1 MMRPIRA
8 RGAIGVAVTLAFV
21 LVGGLLGTASA
32 GTQQSGQTTAA
43 GQGAVAQRVGTT
55 DVRAIAAKGARAGAA
70 LSGTRTPN
78 ANEFGAWI
86 SEGKKEEATG
96 SGSSTLPRPSPRNR
110 SLVSRENHR
119 GWEGLDHTDQR
130 LAAGGNQFSLEPPD
144 QGLCVGNVS
153 PNGPEFGPEVVE
165 SVNDALTFYD
175 ASSNQFTPAISL
187 SEFYGLPPTIDRTT
201 GTFGPFVSDPKC
213 YFDADTQRWFH
224 TVLVISTDPTTGDRQ
239 APSFVYFAVSTSAEA
254 LGSYFIYRVDAT
266 NPQHPNCPCFGDQP
280 LLGADKYGFYIS
292 TAEYDLDPF
301 GGNFNGPQI
310 YAFSKAA
317 LEAGSIGPVV
327 HLDGLTHVV
336 RGRTTGTVQP
346 AISPDSAFE
355 TANNGTEYFLSA
367 YDCLAAKACAIAP
380 GQFNKITIWALTN
393 TQSLTTASP
402 DVHLSLRDLTSEVYG
417 TPVPQ
422 RQRPGPRPLGS
433 LVGEPLPVVEAN
445 DSRMNQVVF
454 ADGLLWSGLN
464 TIVAPGPRDGIAFF
478 IVRPSVSGGQV
489 GGTIRRQGY
498 VAVAGAFLSFPSVGV
513 NGSGRGV
520 IAMSLMGPRH
530 FPSAAQIDIDRDGL
544 SGPVEIVRSGFRP
557 EDGFTCYEAFVGENP
572 VCRWGDYSAS
582 IAGPDGIIY
591 SATEF
596 IGDNSRTLFANWST
610 FIWPQKR

>member
-1 MMRPIRA
+1 MRRPIRS
-8 RGAIGVAVTLAFV
+8 RISVGLVVTLAFV
-21 LVGGLLGTASA
+21 LAGGLLGTISA
-32 GTQQSGQTTAA
+32 GAAQSGQTAA
-43 GQGAVAQRVGTT
+43 ASQSPVAQRVGTT
-55 DVRAIAAKGARAGAA
+55 DVHAIAAKGPRVLSGAA
-70 LSGTRTPN
+70 ATP
-78 ANEFGAWI
+78 NEFGAWI
-86 SEGKKEEATG
+86 SEGKREAAG
-96 SGSSTLPRPSPRNR
+96 SGASSLPRPSPANR
-110 SLVSRENHR
+110 PLVSRENHR
-119 GWEGLDHTDQR
+119 GWEGLDHADQR

-144 QGLCVGNVS
+144 QGLCVGHES

-187 SEFYGLPPTIDRTT
+187 SEFYGLPPTIDRTA

-224 TVLVISTDPTTGDRQ
+224 TVLVISTDPTTGALQ

-254 LGSYFIYRVDAT
+254 LGSYFIYRIDAT

-280 LLGADKYGFYIS
+280 FLGADKYGFYIT

-310 YAFSKAA
+310 YAFNKAA
-317 LEAGSIGPVV
+317 LESGSIGPVV
-327 HLDGLTHVV
+327 HLDELTHVV
-336 RGRTTGTVQP
+336 RGRTTGSVQP
-346 AISPDSAFE
+346 AISPNGVYD
-355 TANNGTEYFLSA
+355 TGNNGTEYFLSA
-367 YDCLAAKACAIAP
+367 YDCLAAEACAIAP

-402 DVHLSLRDLTSEVYG
+402 DIHLSLKDLTSEVYG

-422 RQRPGPRPLGS
+422 RQRPGPRPLGAS
-433 LVGEPLPVVEAN
+433 VAEPLPVVEAN

-464 TIVAPGPRDGIAFF
+464 TIVAPGSRDGIAYF
-478 IVRPSVSGGQV
+478 IVKPSVSGGQV
-489 GGTIRRQGY
+489 GGTIRNQGY
-498 VAVAGAFLSFPSVGV
+498 VAVANGFLSFPSVGV
-513 NGSGRGV
+513 NGSGRGL
-520 IAMSLMGPRH
+520 IAMSLMGPGH
-530 FPSAAQIDIDRDGL
+530 FPSAVQIDIDRGGV
-544 SGPVEIVRSGFRP
+544 SGPVEIVRAGFRP
-557 EDGFTCYEAFVGENP
+557 EDGFTCYEALAGEGT

-582 IAGPDGIIY
+582 IAGPDGTIY

-610 FIWPQKR
+610 FIWPQQR

>member
-1 MMRPIRA
+1 MMRPVRA
-8 RGAIGVAVTLAFV
+8 RVAVGVAVTLAFV

-32 GTQQSGQTTAA
+32 GTQQSAQTAAA

-70 LSGTRTPN
+70 LSGTRTPS

-86 SEGKKEEATG
+86 SEGKKEEAAG

-201 GTFGPFVSDPKC
+201 GTFGPFVTDPKC

-224 TVLVISTDPTTGDRQ
+224 TVLVISTDPATGDLV

-346 AISPDSAFE
+346 AISPDSDFE

-367 YDCLAAKACAIAP
+367 FDCLAAEACAIAP

-402 DVHLSLRDLTSEVYG
+402 DVHLSLKDLTSEVYG

-433 LVGEPLPVVEAN
+433 SVGEPLPVVEAN

-557 EDGFTCYEAFVGENP
+557 EDGFTCYEALVGPNP

-582 IAGPDGIIY
+582 IAGPDGVIY

-610 FIWPQKR
+610 FIWPKKR

>member
-8 RGAIGVAVTLAFV
+8 RVAIGVAVTLAFV
-21 LVGGLLGTASA
+21 LVGGLLGAASA

-70 LSGTRTPN
+70 LSGARTPDP
-78 ANEFGAWI
+78 AEFGAWI

-96 SGSSTLPRPSPRNR
+96 SGSSGPPRPSPRNR
-110 SLVSRENHR
+110 ALVSRENHR

-224 TVLVISTDPTTGDRQ
+224 TVLVISTDPTTGDLQ

-254 LGSYFIYRVDAT
+254 LGSYFIYRIDAT

-367 YDCLAAKACAIAP
+367 YDCLAAEACAIAP

-433 LVGEPLPVVEAN
+433 LVGEPLPIVEAN

-513 NGSGRGV
+513 NGAGRGV
-520 IAMSLMGPRH
+520 VAMSLMGPRH
-530 FPSAAQIDIDRDGL
+530 FPSAAQIDIDRDGV

-582 IAGPDGIIY
+582 IAGPDGTIY

-596 IGDNSRTLFANWST
+596 IGDNSRTVNANWST

>member
-8 RGAIGVAVTLAFV
+8 RVAIGVAVTLAFV
-21 LVGGLLGTASA
+21 LVAALLGTASA

-43 GQGAVAQRVGTT
+43 GQGAVAHRVGTT
-55 DVRAIAAKGARAGAA
+55 DVRAIVAKGARAGAA
-70 LSGTRTPN
+70 LSGTRTPDP
-78 ANEFGAWI
+78 AEFGAWI

-96 SGSSTLPRPSPRNR
+96 SGPSGPPRPSPRNR
-110 SLVSRENHR
+110 ALVSRENHR

-224 TVLVISTDPTTGDRQ
+224 TVLVISTDPTTGDLQ

-254 LGSYFIYRVDAT
+254 LGSYFIYRIDAT

-367 YDCLAAKACAIAP
+367 YDCLAAEACAIAP

-513 NGSGRGV
+513 NGAGRGV

-530 FPSAAQIDIDRDGL
+530 FPSAAQIDINRDGV

-582 IAGPDGIIY
+582 IAGPDGTIY

-596 IGDNSRTLFANWST
+596 IGDNSRTVNANWST
-610 FIWPQKR
+610 FIWPQER

>member
-1 MMRPIRA
+1 MMRPVRA
-8 RGAIGVAVTLAFV
+8 RVAIGVAVTLAFV
-21 LVGGLLGTASA
+21 LVAGLLGTAAA
-32 GTQQSGQTTAA
+32 GSQQSGQTTAA
-43 GQGAVAQRVGTT
+43 GQGALAQRVGTT
-55 DVRAIAAKGARAGAA
+55 DVRAIAAKGSASRA
-70 LSGTRTPN
+70 LSGTRTPS

-86 SEGKKEEATG
+86 SEGKKEEAAG

-119 GWEGLDHTDQR
+119 GWEGLDHADQR

-224 TVLVISTDPTTGDRQ
+224 TVLVISTDPTTGDLV

-254 LGSYFIYRVDAT
+254 LGSYFIYRIDAT

-346 AISPDSAFE
+346 AITPNSAFE
-355 TANNGTEYFLSA
+355 TAHNGTEYFLSA
-367 YDCLAAKACAIAP
+367 FDCLAAEACAVAP
-380 GQFNKITIWALTN
+380 GQFRKITIWALTN
-393 TQSLTTASP
+393 TQSLTTSSP

-433 LVGEPLPVVEAN
+433 SVGEPLPVVEAN

-454 ADGLLWSGLN
+454 AHGLLWSGLN

-489 GGTIRRQGY
+489 GGTFRRQGY

-513 NGSGRGV
+513 NGAGRGV
-520 IAMSLMGPRH
+520 IAMSLMGPRN
-530 FPSAAQIDIDRDGL
+530 FPSAAQIDIDRDGV

>member
-8 RGAIGVAVTLAFV
+8 RVAIGVAVTLAFV
-21 LVGGLLGTASA
+21 LVGGLLGAASA

-70 LSGTRTPN
+70 LSGARTPDP
-78 ANEFGAWI
+78 AEFGAWI

-96 SGSSTLPRPSPRNR
+96 SGSSGPPRPSPRNR
-110 SLVSRENHR
+110 ALVSRENHR

-224 TVLVISTDPTTGDRQ
+224 TVLVISTDPTTGDLQ

-254 LGSYFIYRVDAT
+254 LGSYFIYRIDAT

-367 YDCLAAKACAIAP
+367 YDCLAAEACAIAP

-513 NGSGRGV
+513 NGAGRGV
-520 IAMSLMGPRH
+520 VAMSLMGPRH
-530 FPSAAQIDIDRDGL
+530 FPSAAQIDIDRDGV

-582 IAGPDGIIY
+582 IAGPDGTIY

-596 IGDNSRTLFANWST
+596 IGDNSRTVNANWST
-610 FIWPQKR
+610 FIWPKER

>member
-1 MMRPIRA
+1 MPVHRSRMSSALVI
-8 RGAIGVAVTLAFV
+8 TLA
-21 LVGGLLGTASA
+21 LILAGGLLGAASA
-32 GTQQSGQTTAA
+32 GAAQPSQTTATS
-43 GQGAVAQRVGTT
+43 QNPVAKRVGTT
-55 DVRAIAAKGARAGAA
+55 DVRALAAKGPRVLSGSR
-70 LSGTRTPN
+70 SGTRTPR
-78 ANEFGAWI
+78 EFGAWI
-86 SEGKKEEATG
+86 SEGKTEAAG
-96 SGSSTLPRPSPRNR
+96 SGSTTLPRPSPRNR
-110 SLVSRENHR
+110 PLVSRENHR
-119 GWEGLDHTDQR
+119 GWEGLDHADQR

-144 QGLCVGNVS
+144 QGLCVGHVS
-153 PNGPEFGPEVVE
+153 PNGPAFGPEVVE

-187 SEFYGLPPTIDRTT
+187 SEFYGLPPTIDQTT
-201 GTFGPFVSDPKC
+201 GTFGPFVADPKC

-224 TVLVISTDPTTGDRQ
+224 TVLVISTDPTTGNLQ

-254 LGSYFIYRVDAT
+254 LGSYFIYRIDAT

-280 LLGADKYGFYIS
+280 FLGADKYGFYIT

-310 YAFSKAA
+310 YAFNKAA
-317 LEAGSIGPVV
+317 LESGSIGPVV

-336 RGRTTGTVQP
+336 RGRTTGSVQP
-346 AISPDSAFE
+346 AISPNGVHE

-367 YDCLAAKACAIAP
+367 YDCLAAEACAIAP

-393 TQSLTTASP
+393 TQSLTTSSP
-402 DVHLSLRDLTSEVYG
+402 NLELSLKDLTSEVYG

-433 LVGEPLPVVEAN
+433 SVGEPLPVVEAN

-478 IVRPSVSGGQV
+478 VVRPSVSGGQV
-489 GGTIRRQGY
+489 GGTIRNQGY
-498 VAVAGAFLSFPSVGV
+498 VAVANAFLSFPSVGV

-530 FPSAAQIDIDRDGL
+530 FPSAVQIDIDRGGV

-582 IAGPDGIIY
+582 IAGPDGTIY

-596 IGDNSRTLFANWST
+596 IGDNSRTTFANWST
-610 FIWPQKR
+610 FIWPQRR

>member
-1 MMRPIRA
+1 MMRPVRA
-8 RGAIGVAVTLAFV
+8 RVAIGVAVTLAFV

-32 GTQQSGQTTAA
+32 GTQQSAQTTAA

-55 DVRAIAAKGARAGAA
+55 DVRAIAAKGGRAGAA
-70 LSGTRTPN
+70 LSGTLTPN
-78 ANEFGAWI
+78 PSEFGAWI

-96 SGSSTLPRPSPRNR
+96 SGSSGPPRPSPRNR

-224 TVLVISTDPTTGDRQ
+224 TVLVISTDPATGDLV

-317 LEAGSIGPVV
+317 LEAGSAGPVV
-327 HLDGLTHVV
+327 LLDGLTHVV
-336 RGRTTGTVQP
+336 GERTTGTVQP

-367 YDCLAAKACAIAP
+367 YDCLAAEACAIAP

-433 LVGEPLPVVEAN
+433 AVGEPLPVVEAN

-513 NGSGRGV
+513 NDAGRGV

-530 FPSAAQIDIDRDGL
+530 FPSAAQIDIDRDGV

-596 IGDNSRTLFANWST
+596 IGDNSRTVNANWST
-610 FIWPQKR
+610 FIWPKER

>member
-8 RGAIGVAVTLAFV
+8 RISIGLAVALALV

-32 GTQQSGQTTAA
+32 GTSQSGQATAA
-43 GQGAVAQRVGTT
+43 SRGAVAQRVGTT

-70 LSGTRTPN
+70 LNGTRTPN

-96 SGSSTLPRPSPRNR
+96 SGSSTPPRPSPRNR
-110 SLVSRENHR
+110 PLVSRENHR

-187 SEFYGLPPTIDRTT
+187 SEFYGIPPTIDRTT

-224 TVLVISTDPTTGDRQ
+224 TVLVISTDPATGDLV

-254 LGSYFIYRVDAT
+254 LGSYFIYRIDAT

-317 LEAGSIGPVV
+317 LEAGSIGPAV

-346 AISPDSAFE
+346 AISPNGVYE

-367 YDCLAAKACAIAP
+367 YDCLAAEACAIAP

-393 TQSLTTASP
+393 TQSLTTTSP
-402 DVHLSLRDLTSEVYG
+402 NLQLSLKDLTSEVYG

-433 LVGEPLPVVEAN
+433 SVGEPLPVVEAN

-454 ADGLLWSGLN
+454 ADGRLWSGLN

-478 IVRPSVSGGQV
+478 VVRPSVNGGQV
-489 GGTIRRQGY
+489 RGSIREQGY
-498 VAVAGAFLSFPSVGV
+498 VAVANAFLSFPSVGV
-513 NGSGRGV
+513 NGAGRGV

-530 FPSAAQIDIDRDGL
+530 FPSAAQIDISRDGV
-544 SGPVEIVRSGFRP
+544 SGPVKIVRAGFRP

-582 IAGPDGIIY
+582 IAGPDGTIY

-596 IGDNSRTLFANWST
+596 IGDNSRTVNANWST

>member
-8 RGAIGVAVTLAFV
+8 KTSIALAVTLAFV
-21 LVGGLLGTASA
+21 LAAGLLGTASA
-32 GTQQSGQTTAA
+32 GTPQSGQTTAA
-43 GQGAVAQRVGTT
+43 SQGSLAQRVGTT
-55 DVRAIAAKGARAGAA
+55 DVRAIAAKGPRV
-70 LSGTRTPN
+70 LSGTRTP
-78 ANEFGAWI
+78 NEFGAWI

-96 SGSSTLPRPSPRNR
+96 SGTSTPPRPSPRNR
-110 SLVSRENHR
+110 PLVSRENHR

-130 LAAGGNQFSLEPPD
+130 LAAAGNQFSLEPPD
-144 QGLCVGNVS
+144 QGLCVGHVS

-187 SEFYGLPPTIDRTT
+187 SEFYGLPPTIDRAT
-201 GTFGPFVSDPKC
+201 GTFGPFVADPKC

-224 TVLVISTDPTTGDRQ
+224 TVLVISTDPTTGDLQ

-254 LGSYFIYRVDAT
+254 LGSYFIYRIDAT

-301 GGNFNGPQI
+301 GGNFNGPHI

-346 AISPDSAFE
+346 AIAPDGVYE

-367 YDCLAAKACAIAP
+367 YDCLAAEACAIAP

-393 TQSLTTASP
+393 TQSLTTPSP
-402 DVHLSLRDLTSEVYG
+402 NLQLSLKDLTSEVYG
-417 TPVPQ
+417 TPIPQ

-433 LVGEPLPVVEAN
+433 SVGEPLPVVEAN

-513 NGSGRGV
+513 NGAGRGV

-530 FPSAAQIDIDRDGL
+530 FPSAAQIDIGRGGV

-582 IAGPDGIIY
+582 IAGPDGTIY